1 MSGKLIVIE
10 GLDGSGK
17 ATQSAL
23 LRVSLEARGFKV
35 RALDFPRYD
44 SDSSALVRMYL
55 RGDFGSD
62 PDAVNSYAAAAFYAV
77 DRAASYLDDWRKDYE
92 AGAVLVADRYT
103 TSNAVYQT
111 AKLPVAE
118 RSAFLEWL
126 FDFEY
131 NKLALPAPDAVIY
144 LDMDIGVSERLLAK
158 RYGGDESKKDIHEK
172 SGEFQRRCRSAAL
185 ACADKR
191 GWHIISCDESGEPRS
206 ESDIAADVMRAVEL
220 AL

>member
-23 LRVSLEARGFKV
+23 LRAALAARGLNV

-55 RGDFGSD
+55 RGDFGSE

-77 DRAASYLDDWRKDYE
+77 DRAASYLDDWRADYE

-144 LDMDIGVSERLLAK
+144 LDMDTAVSEKLLAK
-158 RYGGDESKKDIHEK
+158 RYGGDESKMDIHEK
-172 SGEFQRRCRSAAL
+172 SGEFQRRCREAAL

-191 GWHIISCDESGEPRS
+191 GWHIISCDENGEPRS
-206 ESDIAADVMRAVEL
+206 EDDIAADVMRACEL